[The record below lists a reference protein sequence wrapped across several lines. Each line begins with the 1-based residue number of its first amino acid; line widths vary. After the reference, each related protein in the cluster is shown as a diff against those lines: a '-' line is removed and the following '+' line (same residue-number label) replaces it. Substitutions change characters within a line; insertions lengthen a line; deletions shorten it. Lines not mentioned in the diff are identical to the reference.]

1 MPVEHQQEAQPATAG
16 LRSVPARV
24 LRAWGRLEGDQR
36 LSAIAALAMFLTM
49 LLPWYSKTETIVVH
63 GAASS
68 TEQSLSAFQAFSWV
82 EAAVLLVA
90 AGVLLLLFE
99 RAEQRPFHLPGS
111 DGTVIMAAG
120 GWSAILIF
128 YRLLDKPGLQGNAKI
143 SSTVGVQWGIFLAL
157 LAAIL
162 LSYAGTRLRAA
173 RPSEPPLQRRRRSP
187 SPPHTEEDT
196 TVAIVAND
204 THAASRAP
212 VGVRPRPRYPPP
224 PPPPALPNRRGAHEE
239 TSEQLSFEDH
249 PGAAHPTE

>member
-1 MPVEHQQEAQPATAG
+1 M
-16 LRSVPARV
+16 
-24 LRAWGRLEGDQR
+24 RAWGALEGEQR
-36 LSAIAALAMFLTM
+36 LAAITALAMFATM

-99 RAEQRPFHLPGS
+99 RAEQRPFHLPGG
-111 DGTVIMAAG
+111 DGTIITIAG
-120 GWSAILIF
+120 AWSAILIF

-162 LSYAGTRLRAA
+162 LSYAGTRLRAGRA
-173 RPSEPPLQRRRRSP
+173 AEPPLERRRSP
-187 SPPHTEEDT
+187 APTPRRTEENL
-196 TVAIVAND
+196 TVAIAANE
-204 THAASRAP
+204 TSAAARAP
-212 VGVRPRPRYPPP
+212 VPARPRYPPA
-224 PPPPALPNRRGAHEE
+224 PPAQAAQNRRVAADEAP
-239 TSEQLSFEDH
+239 EQLSFEDH
-249 PGAAHPTE
+249 PGAGDAAE

>member
-1 MPVEHQQEAQPATAG
+1 MEHQQGAQPATAG
-16 LRSVPARV
+16 LRSVPVRV
-24 LRAWGRLEGDQR
+24 LRAWGKLDGERRLA
-36 LSAIAALAMFLTM
+36 AIAALAMFVTM

-63 GAASS
+63 NAASS

-99 RAEQRPFHLPGS
+99 RAERRPFHLPGS

-162 LSYAGTRLRAA
+162 LAYAGTRLRAG
-173 RPSEPPLQRRRRSP
+173 RTSEPPLERRRP
-187 SPPHTEEDT
+187 SPPPAHAEEEV
-196 TVAIVAND
+196 TVAITTSDVG
-204 THAASRAP
+204 TASRAP
-212 VGVRPRPRYPPP
+212 ASARPRYPQA
-224 PPPPALPNRRGAHEE
+224 PPPAPPSRRDPPEE
-239 TSEQLSFEDH
+239 TPEQLSFEDH
-249 PGAAHPTE
+249 PGGRPPG